1 MEVENKRTDR
11 EMITSVN
18 GKYLDEAQ
26 EDKLLQTVT
35 DELCKHFKD
44 PIDIE
49 CSYCEAAKAVIP
61 LIGADIQ
68 REMAE
73 WLYKWRGRTNLSL
86 GTITFV
92 IPMPELN
99 FLDEALREA
108 RKSGTFSKEGE

>member
-1 MEVENKRTDR
+1 M
-11 EMITSVN
+11 
-18 GKYLDEAQ
+18 L
-26 EDKLLQTVT
+26 EDKLLKTVA

-49 CSYCEAAKAVIP
+49 CPYCKAAKAVIP
-61 LIGADIQ
+61 LVRADTLN
-68 REMAE
+68 ETGK

-99 FLDEALREA
+99 FLDEALRES
-108 RKSGTFSKEGE
+108 RKALNKKEGNE